1 MSSVDV
7 ATGVVARERLQQR
20 TLASLRMAQIP
31 GQAAVAGTVAVV
43 SLLAG
48 DLLGS
53 DTLAGLGG
61 AGFTLGAAITMVPLA
76 ATMRRRG
83 RRWGLTRA
91 LLVGAVGAA
100 IAAVGGQAQLFP
112 IFLVGMIA
120 FGAGQAATLQQRYVA
135 VDLAAPGQ
143 QARAISAIVWVG
155 TLGAV
160 FGPLMT
166 PISKAAGEGMGLD
179 EFIGPFIAAAVLFA
193 VSALV
198 INLRLRPDPL
208 EVIGAVDPDAERVR
222 PLAQVRG
229 SASVIRSSSGARLG
243 LLAMAVSQAAMVG
256 VMTMT
261 PPHMKD
267 HDHGDLSVYVI
278 ALHIVGMYALAPLV
292 GRFTDR
298 VGPHRAI
305 AVGATVLI
313 GGTISTV
320 MAGYIPALMFAGLFF
335 LGVGWNV
342 GIIAGSTLLTSSVP
356 SERRVEVQGT
366 ADLTM
371 SLSGAFAAF
380 GSGFVKES
388 LGFHLLADVAA
399 AAGAVLLV
407 AAWIDRRRAAP
418 RPV

>member
-1 MSSVDV
+1 
-7 ATGVVARERLQQR
+7 
-20 TLASLRMAQIP
+20 
-31 GQAAVAGTVAVV
+31 
-43 SLLAG
+43 
-48 DLLGS
+48 
-53 DTLAGLGG
+53 
-61 AGFTLGAAITMVPLA
+61 
-76 ATMRRRG
+76 
-83 RRWGLTRA
+83 
-91 LLVGAVGAA
+91 
-100 IAAVGGQAQLFP
+100 
-112 IFLVGMIA
+112 
-120 FGAGQAATLQQRYVA
+120 
-135 VDLAAPGQ
+135 
-143 QARAISAIVWVG
+143 
-155 TLGAV
+155 
-160 FGPLMT
+160 
-166 PISKAAGEGMGLD
+166 
-179 EFIGPFIAAAVLFA
+179 
-193 VSALV
+193 
-198 INLRLRPDPL
+198 
-208 EVIGAVDPDAERVR
+208 
-222 PLAQVRG
+222 
-229 SASVIRSSSGARLG
+229 
-243 LLAMAVSQAAMVG
+243 
-256 VMTMT
+256 
-261 PPHMKD
+261 MKD
-267 HDHGDLSVYVI
+267 HDHDDLSVYVI